1 MTYIV
6 NATYRDVSRT
16 LFSGRYIEVLARVSE
31 LCYSS
36 RYNATFIQRGPMNA
50 KTRQRRPAFDREAGV
65 AIAQALFHERGYDA
79 VSLADLT
86 EAMNIKPPSFYAAY
100 GSKAALFERAML
112 RYAQEN
118 ALPLE
123 ELLAPDRPPAQ
134 ALPALL
140 LAAAE
145 QYGRDSL
152 LRGCMITEGL
162 RADDPAA
169 RQTAENLANGGIQ
182 AIRAYLDQVSP
193 QDAQTLADYMAV
205 TLRGLSA
212 SACNGMPYERLMQVA
227 RTAGRF
233 IAHGLAEKTEEST
246 AASISSDP

>member
-1 MTYIV
+1 
-6 NATYRDVSRT
+6 
-16 LFSGRYIEVLARVSE
+16 
-31 LCYSS
+31 
-36 RYNATFIQRGPMNA
+36 MNA

-86 EAMNIKPPSFYAAY
+86 EAMDIKPPSFYAAY
-100 GSKAALFERAML
+100 GSKAALFKRAMQ

-118 ALPLE
+118 ALPLG
-123 ELLAPDRPPAQ
+123 ELLAPDRPPAE

-152 LRGCMITEGL
+152 LRGCMITEGM
-162 RADDPAA
+162 RADDAAA
-169 RQTAENLANGGIQ
+169 RQMAENLASGGLQ
-182 AIRAYLDQVSP
+182 AIRAYLDQTHP
-193 QDAQTLADYMAV
+193 QDAQALADYVSV

-212 SACNGMPYERLMQVA
+212 SACHGMPYERLVEVA
-227 RTAGRF
+227 RTAGRL
-233 IAHGLAEKTEEST
+233 IARELKAEQPPADS
-246 AASISSDP
+246 